1 MVKFIVLV
9 FALLA
14 MSNKKLKIQDQKRQ
28 YVYSFKK
35 KKKIPR
41 AFRHLCYH
49 FQILCNKRL
58 FIFSFSLNSGQ
69 LT

>member
-28 YVYSFKK
+28 YIYSFKK
-35 KKKIPR
+35 KKKNSPS
-41 AFRHLCYH
+41 LPSS
-49 FQILCNKRL
+49 LL
-58 FIFSFSLNSGQ
+58 SFSDSS
-69 LT
+69 

>member
-28 YVYSFKK
+28 YIYSFKK
-35 KKKIPR
+35 KKKFPEPSVIFVII
-41 AFRHLCYH
+41 FRFFVTRDC
-49 FQILCNKRL
+49 
-58 FIFSFSLNSGQ
+58 SFSLNSGQ